1 MMAAAANLVA
11 IDLISDKESLSFAVA
26 GKMAEAILELRKTQ
40 GGCMP
45 QDLNARGFKPS
56 DVVENW
62 DAAHFLIAI
71 NSFETWGKDNGKS
84 KNQT

>member
-11 IDLISDKESLSFAVA
+11 IDLMSDKQSLSFEVA

-45 QDLNARGFKPS
+45 QDLNAKGFTPS
-56 DVVENW
+56 QVADNW
-62 DAAHFLIAI
+62 DAAHFIIAI
-71 NSFETWGKDNGKS
+71 NGLESWGKK
-84 KNQT
+84 